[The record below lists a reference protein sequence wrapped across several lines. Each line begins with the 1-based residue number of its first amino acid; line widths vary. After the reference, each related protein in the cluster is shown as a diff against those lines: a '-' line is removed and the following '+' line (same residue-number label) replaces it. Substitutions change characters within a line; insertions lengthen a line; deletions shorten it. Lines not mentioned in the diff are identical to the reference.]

1 MANIEILKQLRK
13 NLGYDKF
20 DIAILER
27 VAENY
32 SPHDRPWMI
41 NKYYGLVLGIPKRGN
56 SLRLITLSE
65 RVNGPESAVFESNC
79 PKVLTTSKITGV
91 FIPAD
96 SDFVEFETRNSRYR
110 LIILS
115 E

>member
-13 NLGYDKF
+13 NLGYDNF

-27 VAENY
+27 IAENY
-32 SPHDRPWMI
+32 NPKNRFWLI
-41 NKYYGLVLGIPKRGN
+41 NKYYGLVLGIPKRDN
-56 SLRLITLSE
+56 NFRFITLSE
-65 RVNGPESAVFESNC
+65 RVSGPESTTFESNC

-91 FIPAD
+91 FVPAD
-96 SDFVEFETRNSRYR
+96 SDFVEFETCNSRYR
-110 LIILS
+110 LTILS